1 MNLKQNENL
10 FGEFPAVSTQEWE
23 ATIIADLKG
32 ADYQKKLV
40 WKTEEGFDVK
50 PYYRSEDLSELTYL
64 NQLPNAGTCVR
75 GQKTDGNNWEIVQ
88 FIKETDP
95 IKANA
100 IALDSIN
107 RGATVVS
114 FNASKVVDAAS
125 MKTLLGN
132 IDIENVGIRFKQV
145 NSYPEFVDLFV
156 NELKHRNIKM
166 EKVTGSIDF
175 DPICYMLLHKSFYVT
190 QDNDLNELI
199 HVVKRVILDIPN
211 FKALTVNTDL
221 IHNSGSNISQEMGYG
236 LAWANEYMA
245 YAIEKGISA
254 KNVANTIMFS
264 MSVGSNYFMEIAKFR
279 AFRMLWSKIA
289 AQYGV
294 AGDDLEIYIHTNG
307 SIWNKSLYDP
317 NVNMLRS
324 TTEGMSAVIGGT
336 NSLSLQAYDL
346 VFKTDDDFSRR
357 ISRNVQL
364 VLKHESYFDKIV
376 DPAAGSYYIETLT
389 DNLAK
394 KAWAIFQETEAKGG
408 FIKLG
413 LDGEV
418 KKTIEAVAQKR
429 DMDIANRKITILG
442 TNQYPNP
449 TEFMLDRIEEY
460 NKCYTKEYEG
470 LKPYRGAKAFEEL
483 RLSIEK
489 QSKAKGI
496 KPSVFLLTIGSLAM
510 RKARAS
516 FSAGFFG
523 CAGYEIIDNLGFK
536 TPQEGIEAAL
546 NAKSGIVVICSSD
559 EEYAEFAPVI
569 AQGMK
574 AKNSA
579 VKVIVAGNPTEII
592 NQLKQAGVDDFIHA
606 RANVLEKLTA
616 YSKELGIL

>member
-1 MNLKQNENL
+1 MNLKQNEKL
-10 FGEFPAVSTQEWE
+10 FGEFPAISTQEWE
-23 ATIIADLKG
+23 AAINADLKG

-50 PYYRSEDLSELTYL
+50 PYYRSEDLAELTYL
-64 NQLPNAGTCVR
+64 NQLPNADTCVR
-75 GQKTDGNNWEIVQ
+75 GQKTAGNNWEIVQ

-95 IKANA
+95 VKANA
-100 IALDSIN
+100 IAHESIN
-107 RGATVVS
+107 RGANVVS
-114 FNASKVVDAAS
+114 FNCSKVVDAES
-125 MKTLLGN
+125 LKSLLDR
-132 IDIENVGIRFKQV
+132 IDIEEVGIRFKQV
-145 NSYPEFVDLFV
+145 SSYPEFVDLFI
-156 NELKHRNIKM
+156 NELKSRNIDM
-166 EKVTGSIDF
+166 GKVTGSIDF
-175 DPICYMLLHKSFYVT
+175 DPICYMLLHKSFFVN

-199 HVVKRVILDIPN
+199 HVVKKVILNIPN
-211 FKALTVNTDL
+211 FHALTVNADL

-264 MSVGSNYFMEIAKFR
+264 MAVGSNYFMEIAKFR

-289 AQYGV
+289 EQYGV
-294 AGDDLEIYIHTNG
+294 KGEDLKIYIHTNG
-307 SIWNKSLYDP
+307 SIWNKSLYDS

-324 TTEGMSAVIGGT
+324 TTEGMAAVIGGI

-364 VLKHESYFDKIV
+364 ILKHESYFDKIV

-389 DNLAK
+389 DNLARK
-394 KAWAIFQETEAKGG
+394 VWSLFQETESKGG
-408 FIKLG
+408 FMKLG

-418 KKTIEAVAQKR
+418 KKSVEAVAQKR
-429 DMDIANRKITILG
+429 DLDIANRKTTILG

-460 NKCYTKEYEG
+460 NKCYTKDYEG

-483 RLSIEK
+483 RLSVEK
-489 QSKAKGI
+489 QSKAKGL

-523 CAGYEIIDNLGFK
+523 CAGFEIIDNLGFD
-536 TPQEGIEAAL
+536 TPQEGVDAAMK
-546 NAKSGIVVICSSD
+546 AKSEIVVICSSD
-559 EEYAEFAPVI
+559 EEYAEFAPAI
-569 AQGMK
+569 AQGIK

-579 VKVIVAGNPTEII
+579 VKVVVAGNPTEII
-592 NQLKQAGVDDFIHA
+592 DQLKQAGVDDFIHA
-606 RANVLEKLTA
+606 RANVLDKLTA
-616 YSKELGIL
+616 YCKELGIL

>member
-1 MNLKQNENL
+1 MNLKQNEKL

-23 ATIIADLKG
+23 TTIIADLKG
-32 ADYQKKLV
+32 ADYQKRLV

-50 PYYRSEDLSELTYL
+50 PYYRSEDLSKLTCI
-64 NQLPNAGTCVR
+64 NQLPNEGEFVR
-75 GQKTDGNNWEIVQ
+75 GQKTDGNHWEIVQ
-88 FIKETDP
+88 FIKETDLS
-95 IKANA
+95 KANA
-100 IALDSIN
+100 IAQESIN
-107 RGATVVS
+107 RGANVVC
-114 FNASKVVDAAS
+114 FNASKVVDAES
-125 MKTLLGN
+125 MKLLLK
-132 IDIENVGIRFKQV
+132 DIRIEEVGIRFKQV
-145 NSYPEFVDLFV
+145 DSYPEFVDLFI
-156 NELKHRNIKM
+156 NELKHRNINL

-175 DPICYMLLHKSFYVT
+175 DPICYMLLHKSFYVSK
-190 QDNDLNELI
+190 DNDLNELI
-199 HVVKRVILDIPN
+199 HVVKKVILNIPN

-221 IHNSGSNISQEMGYG
+221 IHNSGSTISQEMGYG

-245 YAIEKGISA
+245 YAIENGISA
-254 KNVANTIMFS
+254 KNVANTILFS

-294 AGDDLEIYIHTNG
+294 KDDLTIFIHANG

-324 TTEGMSAVIGGT
+324 TTEGMAAVIGGV
-336 NSLSLQAYDL
+336 NSLSLQSYDL
-346 VFKTDDDFSRR
+346 VFKNDDDFSRR
-357 ISRNVQL
+357 ISRNIQL
-364 VLKHESYFDKIV
+364 ILKHESYFDKIV
-376 DPAAGSYYIETLT
+376 DPAAGSYYIESLT
-389 DNLAK
+389 DELAQ
-394 KAWAIFQETEAKGG
+394 KAWSIFQSTEANGG
-408 FIKLG
+408 FIDLG
-413 LDGEV
+413 LAGEV
-418 KKTIEAVAQKR
+418 KKAVETVAQKR
-429 DMDIANRKITILG
+429 DLDIANRKTTILG

-489 QSKAKGI
+489 ESKAKGI
-496 KPSVFLLTIGSLAM
+496 KPSVFLLTIGNLAM

-523 CAGYEIIDNLGFK
+523 CAGYEILDNLGFE
-536 TPQEGIEAAL
+536 TPQEGVEAAL
-546 NAKSGIVVICSSD
+546 KAKSGIVVICSSD
-559 EEYAEFAPVI
+559 EEYATFAPVV
-569 AQGMK
+569 AQSIK

-592 NQLKQAGVDDFIHA
+592 DQLKQAGVDDFIHA

-616 YSKELGIL
+616 YSKELGVL